1 MVAAGYLG
9 DMLFWIIAAVLT
21 LGASLAVLLPL
32 TRQSRAKDD
41 ASHDLEVYRDQLGE
55 VDRDAARG
63 LIAPSDAEQ
72 ARAEIARR
80 IIKLDAE
87 IAREPRK
94 ASQLGPRLVGMIAV
108 LAVPLLS
115 WSVYTAIGSPTV
127 PSQPLSARL
136 SQKPADSS
144 VDELIARAEAHLVAN
159 PSDGRGWDVLAPVYL
174 RIGRANDAVTAY
186 RNAIRILGSTTAR
199 QAGLGEAIA
208 GAAGGI
214 VTSDARLAFEAALKL
229 EPTDAKARYFLA
241 LALAQEGKI
250 ADAAAAWRLLAASLP
265 ADSPWRAATD
275 QAIAQAELRTAP
287 AKQAAGAPGPNQDD
301 IDAAASMSSGDR
313 TAMIEGMVA
322 TLDEKL
328 RQNPR
333 DPEGWLR
340 LVRSYQVLGKTD
352 LAQAALGRAY
362 AALGRDSDDGR
373 KLTELAGS
381 LGLKVTE

>member
-1 MVAAGYLG
+1 
-9 DMLFWIIAAVLT
+9 MLFWIIAAVLT
-21 LGASLAVLLPL
+21 LGASLAVLMPL
-32 TRQSRAKDD
+32 TRHTRARDD

-63 LIAPSDAEQ
+63 LIAASDAEQ

-80 IIKLDAE
+80 IIRLDAE
-87 IAREPRK
+87 NAREPRRV
-94 ASQLGPRLVGMIAV
+94 SQLGPRLVGMIAV

-159 PSDGRGWDVLAPVYL
+159 SSDGRGWDVLAPVYL

-275 QAIAQAELRTAP
+275 QAIAQAEVRTAA

>member
-1 MVAAGYLG
+1 
-9 DMLFWIIAAVLT
+9 MLFWIIAAVLT

-32 TRQSRAKDD
+32 TRQTRARDD

-63 LIAPSDAEQ
+63 LIAAADAEQ

-80 IIKLDAE
+80 IIRLDAE
-87 IAREPRK
+87 NARAPKK

-115 WSVYTAIGSPTV
+115 WGVYTAIGSPTV

-208 GAAGGI
+208 AAAGGI

-229 EPTDAKARYFLA
+229 EPADAKARYFLA

-250 ADAAAAWRLLAASLP
+250 SDAAAAWRLLAASLP
-265 ADSPWRAATD
+265 ADSPWRAATE
-275 QAIAQAELRTAP
+275 QAIAQAEVRTAP
-287 AKQAAGAPGPNQDD
+287 VKEAAGAPAPSQDD

-333 DPEGWLR
+333 DPEGWVR

-352 LAQAALGRAY
+352 LAQDALGRAY
-362 AALGRDSDDGR
+362 AALGRDSEDGR

-381 LGLKVTE
+381 LGLDVTE

>member
-9 DMLFWIIAAVLT
+9 DMLFWVIAAVLT

-32 TRQSRAKDD
+32 TRRAEGEAD

-87 IAREPRK
+87 SAREPK
-94 ASQLGPRLVGMIAV
+94 KTSQLAPRQVGVIAV

-115 WSVYTAIGSPTV
+115 WSIYTAIGSPDV

-174 RIGRANDAVTAY
+174 RMGRADDAVTAY

-208 GAAGGI
+208 GSAGGI

-229 EPTDAKARYFLA
+229 EPSDPKARYFLA
-241 LALAQEGKI
+241 LALAQEGNI
-250 ADAAAAWRLLAASLP
+250 ADATAAWRQLAESLP

-275 QAIAQAELRTAP
+275 QAIAQAEVRTAP
-287 AKQAAGAPGPNQDD
+287 AKEAAGAPGPNQGD

-362 AALGRDSDDGR
+362 AALGRDSEDGR

>member
-1 MVAAGYLG
+1 
-9 DMLFWIIAAVLT
+9 MLFWIIAAVLT

-32 TRQSRAKDD
+32 TRQTRAKDD

-80 IIKLDAE
+80 IIRLDAE
-87 IAREPRK
+87 NAREPKK

-115 WSVYTAIGSPTV
+115 WGVYTAIGSPTV

-208 GAAGGI
+208 GSAGGI

-229 EPTDAKARYFLA
+229 EPADAKARYFLA
-241 LALAQEGKI
+241 LALAQEGNI

-275 QAIAQAELRTAP
+275 QAIAQAELRTAQTQPELRTAP
-287 AKQAAGAPGPNQDD
+287 AKPAAGAPGPNQED
-301 IDAAASMSSGDR
+301 IAAAASMSSGDR

-352 LAQAALGRAY
+352 LAQDALGRAY
-362 AALGRDSDDGR
+362 TALGRDSEDGR

-381 LGLKVTE
+381 LGLDVTE

>member
-1 MVAAGYLG
+1 MA
-9 DMLFWIIAAVLT
+9 MLFWIVAALLT

-32 TRQSRAKDD
+32 TRQVEGEADK
-41 ASHDLEVYRDQLGE
+41 SHDLEVYRDQLAE
-55 VDRDAARG
+55 VERDAARG
-63 LIAPSDAEQ
+63 LIAAPDAEQ

-80 IIKLDAE
+80 IIRLDAE
-87 IAREPRK
+87 GATAPRRG
-94 ASQLGPRLVGMIAV
+94 SSLVPRLVGVVAV

-115 WSVYTAIGSPTV
+115 WGVYTVIGSPDI

-136 SQKPADSS
+136 SQNPANSS
-144 VDELIARAEAHLVAN
+144 VDELIARAEAHLIAN
-159 PSDGRGWDVLAPVYL
+159 PTDGRGWDVLAPVYM
-174 RIGRANDAVTAY
+174 RMGRADDAVTAY
-186 RNAIRILGSTTAR
+186 RNSIRLLGSSSAR
-199 QAGLGEAIA
+199 ESGLGEAIS
-208 GAAGGI
+208 AASGGI
-214 VTSDARLAFEAALKL
+214 VTADARSAFEDALKSD
-229 EPTDAKARYFLA
+229 PTNPKARYFLG
-241 LALAQEGKI
+241 LALAQEGKT
-250 ADAAAAWRLLAASLP
+250 ADAAIVWRQLADGVP
-265 ADSPWRAATD
+265 ADSPWRSVVE
-275 QAIAQAELRTAP
+275 QAIAQAEGRAP
-287 AKQAAGAPGPNQDD
+287 QQNQTAGAPAPNQDQ
-301 IDAAASMSSGDR
+301 IDAAASMSAGDR

-352 LAQAALGRAY
+352 QAQDALGRAY

>member
-1 MVAAGYLG
+1 
-9 DMLFWIIAAVLT
+9 MLFWIIAAVLT

-32 TRQSRAKDD
+32 TRQARARDD

-63 LIAPSDAEQ
+63 LIAAADAEQ

-80 IIKLDAE
+80 IIRLDAE
-87 IAREPRK
+87 NAREPKK

-115 WSVYTAIGSPTV
+115 WGVYTAIGSPTV

-208 GAAGGI
+208 AAAGGI

-229 EPTDAKARYFLA
+229 EPADAKARYFLA

-250 ADAAAAWRLLAASLP
+250 SDAAAAWRLLAASLP
-265 ADSPWRAATD
+265 ADSPWRAATE
-275 QAIAQAELRTAP
+275 QAIAQAEVRTAP
-287 AKQAAGAPGPNQDD
+287 VKEAAGAPAPSQDD

-333 DPEGWLR
+333 DPEGWVR

-352 LAQAALGRAY
+352 LAQDALGRAY
-362 AALGRDSDDGR
+362 AALGRDSEDGR

-381 LGLKVTE
+381 LGLDVTE

>member
-1 MVAAGYLG
+1 
-9 DMLFWIIAAVLT
+9 MLFWVIAAVLT

-32 TRQSRAKDD
+32 TRRAEGEAD

-87 IAREPRK
+87 SAREPK
-94 ASQLGPRLVGMIAV
+94 TTSQLAPRQVGVLAV

-115 WSVYTAIGSPTV
+115 WGIYAAIGSPSV

-174 RIGRANDAVTAY
+174 RMGRADDAVTAY
-186 RNAIRILGSTTAR
+186 RNAIRILGSTAMR

-208 GAAGGI
+208 GSSGGI

-229 EPTDAKARYFLA
+229 EPADPKARYFLA
-241 LALAQEGKI
+241 LALAQEGKV
-250 ADAAAAWRLLAASLP
+250 ADAATAWRQLSKSLP

-275 QAIAQAELRTAP
+275 QAIAQAEVRTAP
-287 AKQAAGAPGPNQDD
+287 ANEAAGVAGPGQAD
-301 IDAAASMSSGDR
+301 IDAAASMSSGER

-328 RQNPR
+328 RQNPS

-362 AALGRDSDDGR
+362 TALGRDSEDGR
-373 KLTELAGS
+373 KLTELASS
-381 LGLKVTE
+381 LGLKVSE

>member
-1 MVAAGYLG
+1 
-9 DMLFWIIAAVLT
+9 MLFWVIAAVLT

-32 TRQSRAKDD
+32 TRQADGEAD

-55 VDRDAARG
+55 VEKDATRG
-63 LIAPSDAEQ
+63 LIAPADAEQ

-87 IAREPRK
+87 GAPK
-94 ASQLGPRLVGMIAV
+94 SKGGSQFASRLVGVIAV

-115 WSVYTAIGSPTV
+115 WSIYTAIGSPDV

-174 RIGRANDAVTAY
+174 RMGRSDDAVTAY
-186 RNAIRILGSTTAR
+186 RNAIRIEGSSAAR
-199 QAGLGEAIA
+199 EAGLGEAIA
-208 GAAGGI
+208 GTSGGI
-214 VTSDARLAFEAALKL
+214 VTADARMAFEAALKF
-229 EPTDAKARYFLA
+229 EPANPKARYFLG
-241 LALAQEGKI
+241 LALAQEGKVAEAAI
-250 ADAAAAWRLLAASLP
+250 VWRQLADSLP
-265 ADSPWRAATD
+265 ADSPWGPVTE
-275 QAIAQAELRTAP
+275 QAIAQAEGRAAP
-287 AKQAAGAPGPNQDD
+287 ANETAASPGPNQGD

-340 LVRSYQVLGKTD
+340 LVRSYQVLGKPD
-352 LAQAALGRAY
+352 LAQDALGRAY
-362 AALGRDSDDGR
+362 TALGRDSEDGR
-373 KLTELAGS
+373 KLTELASS

>member
-1 MVAAGYLG
+1 
-9 DMLFWIIAAVLT
+9 MLFWIIAAVLT

-32 TRQSRAKDD
+32 TRHARARDD

-63 LIAPSDAEQ
+63 LIAAADAEQ

-80 IIKLDAE
+80 IIRLDAE
-87 IAREPRK
+87 NAREPKK

-115 WSVYTAIGSPTV
+115 WGVYTAIGSPTV

-208 GAAGGI
+208 AAAGGI

-229 EPTDAKARYFLA
+229 EPADAKARYFLA

-250 ADAAAAWRLLAASLP
+250 SDAAAAWRLLAASLP
-265 ADSPWRAATD
+265 AGAPWRAATE
-275 QAIAQAELRTAP
+275 QAIAQAEVRAAP
-287 AKQAAGAPGPNQDD
+287 VKEAAGAPAPSQDD

-352 LAQAALGRAY
+352 LAQDALGRAY
-362 AALGRDSDDGR
+362 AALGRDSEGGR

-381 LGLKVTE
+381 LGLDVTE

>member
-1 MVAAGYLG
+1 MA
-9 DMLFWIIAAVLT
+9 MLFWIVAALLT

-32 TRQSRAKDD
+32 TRQAEGEADK
-41 ASHDLEVYRDQLGE
+41 SHDLEVYRDQLAE
-55 VDRDAARG
+55 VERDAARG
-63 LIAPSDAEQ
+63 LIAAPDAEQ

-80 IIKLDAE
+80 IIRLDAE
-87 IAREPRK
+87 GATAPRRG
-94 ASQLGPRLVGMIAV
+94 SSLVPRLVGVVAV

-115 WSVYTAIGSPTV
+115 WGVYTVIGSPDI

-136 SQKPADSS
+136 SQNPANSS
-144 VDELIARAEAHLVAN
+144 VDELIARAEAHLIAN
-159 PSDGRGWDVLAPVYL
+159 PTDGRGWDVLAPVYM
-174 RIGRANDAVTAY
+174 RMGRADDAVTAY
-186 RNAIRILGSTTAR
+186 RNSIRLLGSSSAR
-199 QAGLGEAIA
+199 ESGLGEAIS
-208 GAAGGI
+208 AASGGI
-214 VTSDARLAFEAALKL
+214 VTADARSAFEDALKSD
-229 EPTDAKARYFLA
+229 PTNPKARYFLG
-241 LALAQEGKI
+241 LALAQEGKT
-250 ADAAAAWRLLAASLP
+250 ADAAIVWRQLADGVP
-265 ADSPWRAATD
+265 ADSPWRSVVE
-275 QAIAQAELRTAP
+275 QAIAQAEGRAP
-287 AKQAAGAPGPNQDD
+287 QQNQTAGAPAPNQDQ
-301 IDAAASMSSGDR
+301 IDAAASMSAGDR

-352 LAQAALGRAY
+352 QAQDALGRAY

>member
-1 MVAAGYLG
+1 
-9 DMLFWIIAAVLT
+9 MLFWIIAAVLT

-32 TRQSRAKDD
+32 TRQTRARDD

-55 VDRDAARG
+55 VDRDAVRG
-63 LIAPSDAEQ
+63 LIAPADAEQ

-87 IAREPRK
+87 NAREPKK

-186 RNAIRILGSTTAR
+186 RNAIRILGSTTTR
-199 QAGLGEAIA
+199 QSGLGEAIA
-208 GAAGGI
+208 GSAGDI

-250 ADAAAAWRLLAASLP
+250 AEAAAAWRLLAASLP
-265 ADSPWRAATD
+265 ADSPWLAAAD
-275 QAIAQAELRTAP
+275 QAVAQAEVRTAP

-362 AALGRDSDDGR
+362 TALGRDSEDGR

>member
-1 MVAAGYLG
+1 
-9 DMLFWIIAAVLT
+9 MLFWIIAAVLT

-32 TRQSRAKDD
+32 TRQTRARDD

-63 LIAPSDAEQ
+63 LIAAADAEQ

-80 IIKLDAE
+80 IIRLDAE
-87 IAREPRK
+87 NAREPKK

-115 WSVYTAIGSPTV
+115 WGVYTAIGSPTV

-208 GAAGGI
+208 ASAGGI

-229 EPTDAKARYFLA
+229 EPADAKARYFLA

-250 ADAAAAWRLLAASLP
+250 SDAAAAWRLLAASLP
-265 ADSPWRAATD
+265 ADSPWRAATE
-275 QAIAQAELRTAP
+275 QAIAQAEVRTAP
-287 AKQAAGAPGPNQDD
+287 VKEAAGAPAPSQDD

-333 DPEGWLR
+333 DPEGWVR

-352 LAQAALGRAY
+352 LAQDALGRAY
-362 AALGRDSDDGR
+362 AALGRDSEDGR

-381 LGLKVTE
+381 LGLDVTE

>member
-32 TRQSRAKDD
+32 TRQTRAKDD

-199 QAGLGEAIA
+199 HAGLGEAIA

-340 LVRSYQVLGKTD
+340 LVRSYQVLGKSD
-352 LAQAALGRAY
+352 LAQDALGRAY
-362 AALGRDSDDGR
+362 TALGRDSEDGR

>member
-9 DMLFWIIAAVLT
+9 DMLFWVIAAVLT

-32 TRQSRAKDD
+32 TRQAKGEADT
-41 ASHDLEVYRDQLGE
+41 SHDLEVYRDQLGE
-55 VDRDAARG
+55 VDKDAARG

-80 IIKLDAE
+80 IIRLDAE
-87 IAREPRK
+87 SARQPK
-94 ASQLGPRLVGMIAV
+94 TASQFVPRLVGVIAV

-115 WSVYTAIGSPTV
+115 WSIYTMIGSPDV

-136 SQKPADSS
+136 AQKPADSS

-174 RIGRANDAVTAY
+174 RIGRADDAVTAY
-186 RNAIRILGSTTAR
+186 RNAIRILGSTAAR
-199 QAGLGEAIA
+199 QAGFGEAIA
-208 GAAGGI
+208 GASGGI
-214 VTSDARLAFEAALKL
+214 VTSDARLAFETALKL
-229 EPTDAKARYFLA
+229 EPANPKARYFLA
-241 LALAQEGKI
+241 LALAQEGKV
-250 ADAAAAWRLLAASLP
+250 ADAANAWRQLAESLP
-265 ADSPWRAATD
+265 ADSPWRPATD
-275 QAIAQAELRTAP
+275 QAIAQAEARTALP
-287 AKQAAGAPGPNQDD
+287 NEAAGAPGPNQGD
-301 IDAAASMSSGDR
+301 IDAAASMPSGDR

-362 AALGRDSDDGR
+362 AALGRDSEDGR

>member
-9 DMLFWIIAAVLT
+9 AMLFWVIAAVLT

-32 TRQSRAKDD
+32 TRQAEGEAD
-41 ASHDLEVYRDQLGE
+41 ASHDLEVYRDQLAE
-55 VDRDAARG
+55 LDRDAARG
-63 LIAPSDAEQ
+63 LIAPSEAEQ

-87 IAREPRK
+87 SG
-94 ASQLGPRLVGMIAV
+94 SQAKSGSPLAPRLVGVVAV
-108 LAVPLLS
+108 LAIPVLS
-115 WSVYTAIGSPTV
+115 WSIYTAIGSPDV

-144 VDELIARAEAHLVAN
+144 VDELVARAEAHLVAN
-159 PSDGRGWDVLAPVYL
+159 PSDGRGWDVLAPVYQ
-174 RIGRANDAVTAY
+174 RMGRADDAVTAY
-186 RNAIRILGSTTAR
+186 RNAIRLEGSTAAR
-199 QAGLGEAIA
+199 QSGLGEAIA
-208 GAAGGI
+208 DVSGGI
-214 VTSDARLAFEAALKL
+214 VTSDASTAFEAALKL
-229 EPTDAKARYFLA
+229 EPANPKARYFLA
-241 LALAQEGKI
+241 LALAQEGKV
-250 ADAAAAWRLLAASLP
+250 AEAAIAWRQLAESLP
-265 ADSPWRAATD
+265 AGSPWRSVAE
-275 QAIAQAELRTAP
+275 QAVAQAETRGAP
-287 AKQAAGAPGPNQDD
+287 ANQTAGAPGPSQSD

-340 LVRSYQVLGKTD
+340 LVRSYQVLGKTE
-352 LAQAALGRAY
+352 LAQEALGRAY
-362 AALGRDSDDGR
+362 AALGRDSEDGR

>member
-1 MVAAGYLG
+1 
-9 DMLFWIIAAVLT
+9 MLFWVIAAVLT
-21 LGASLAVLLPL
+21 LAASLAVLLPL
-32 TRQSRAKDD
+32 TRRAEDEAD
-41 ASHDLEVYRDQLGE
+41 TSHDLEVYRDQLGE
-55 VDRDAARG
+55 VDKDAARG

-87 IAREPRK
+87 GTPASK
-94 ASQLGPRLVGMIAV
+94 GSSQLAPRVVGAIAV

-115 WSVYTAIGSPTV
+115 WSIYTATGSPDV

-159 PSDGRGWDVLAPVYL
+159 PSDGRGWDVLAPIYL
-174 RIGRANDAVTAY
+174 RMSRADDAVTAY
-186 RNAIRILGSTTAR
+186 RNAIRIEGSTAAR
-199 QAGLGEAIA
+199 EAGLGEAIA
-208 GAAGGI
+208 GSSGGI
-214 VTSDARLAFEAALKL
+214 VTSDARMAFEAALKF
-229 EPTDAKARYFLA
+229 EPANPKARYFLA
-241 LALAQEGKI
+241 LALAQEGKV
-250 ADAAAAWRLLAASLP
+250 AEAAIVWRQLNDSLP
-265 ADSPWRAATD
+265 ADSPWRPVTE
-275 QAIAQAELRTAP
+275 QAIAQAEGRTAP
-287 AKQAAGAPGPNQDD
+287 PNETAAAPGPNQGD

-340 LVRSYQVLGKTD
+340 LVRSYQVLGKTE
-352 LAQAALGRAY
+352 LAQDALGRAY
-362 AALGRDSDDGR
+362 TALGRDSEDGR

-381 LGLKVTE
+381 LGLKVME

>member
-1 MVAAGYLG
+1 
-9 DMLFWIIAAVLT
+9 MLFWIIAAVLT

-87 IAREPRK
+87 NAREPRK

-275 QAIAQAELRTAP
+275 QAIAQAEVRTAA

>member
-1 MVAAGYLG
+1 MQ
-9 DMLFWIIAAVLT
+9 FWIIAAVLT

-32 TRQSRAKDD
+32 TRQTRARDD

-63 LIAPSDAEQ
+63 LIAAADAEQ

-80 IIKLDAE
+80 IIRLDAE
-87 IAREPRK
+87 NAREPKK

-115 WSVYTAIGSPTV
+115 WGVYTAIGSPTV

-208 GAAGGI
+208 AAAGGI

-229 EPTDAKARYFLA
+229 EPADAKARYFLA

-250 ADAAAAWRLLAASLP
+250 SDAAAAWRLLAASLP
-265 ADSPWRAATD
+265 ADSPWRAATE
-275 QAIAQAELRTAP
+275 QAIAQAEVRTAP
-287 AKQAAGAPGPNQDD
+287 VKEAAGAPAPSQDD

-333 DPEGWLR
+333 DPEGWVR

-352 LAQAALGRAY
+352 LAQDALGRAY
-362 AALGRDSDDGR
+362 AALGRDSEDGR

-381 LGLKVTE
+381 LGLDVTE